1 MRTQQMRCPHDSTDL
16 IITERQG
23 IEFHY
28 CPARD
33 GGWLDAVELN
43 EVFDRAAA
51 GGGSGPDSLVVL
63 GEMDARPR
71 RRRGRYSRAGCDGA
85 VYDRQRKGKKRRGR
99 GGASEDMLEY

>member
-1 MRTQQMRCPHDSTDL
+1 MRCPHDSTDL

-28 CPARD
+28 CPACD

-51 GGGSGPDSLVVL
+51 AGESEPDTLVFL
-63 GEMDARPR
+63 DEIDDRPR
-71 RRRGRYSRAGCDGA
+71 RRRDRYIDDEYDV

-99 GGASEDMLEY
+99 RDAFEDMLEY